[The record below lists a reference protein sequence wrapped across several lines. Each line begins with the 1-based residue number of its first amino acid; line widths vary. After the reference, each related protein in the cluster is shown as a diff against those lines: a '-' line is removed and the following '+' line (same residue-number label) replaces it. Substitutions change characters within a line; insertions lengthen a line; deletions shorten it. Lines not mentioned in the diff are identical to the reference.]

1 MGWFNKQS
9 EAADSSSKSLDHV
22 EEFLGKY
29 DRSGAGRTGYAMTLW
44 GIHAAFVKIFGSL
57 DDYYVADSSKK
68 NHYITMIGNNAIRA
82 LEAGETRVAECNHA
96 FMNFLVATK
105 DVPRRELRGSIEAF
119 ADRIDAIVNFGKSE
133 IDRVGEME
141 KEAKEF
147 LASDAPFAIGTGTVR
162 GAVTERNVVAAS
174 QIIINDLQKI
184 LVTHQDY
191 HLYIIEQYARLR
203 LESGIRTMLDNVP
216 LFEVEFE
223 VLGLGWSQNSPR
235 GPGVAYIETIR
246 PAIRAWCEATVPSL
260 DPGELS
266 LRVIGAAYGHF
277 RITGKSHFDE
287 IRRGYAQH
295 FHDQCLQQGRH
306 VDAARWADVVERLG
320 Q

>member
-1 MGWFNKQS
+1 MRWFNKKS
-9 EAADSSSKSLDHV
+9 EAAGSSSKSLDHV

-29 DRSGAGRTGYAMTLW
+29 DRSGAKRTRYAMTLW
-44 GIHAAFVKIFGSL
+44 GIHAAFVKIFGGL
-57 DDYYVADSSKK
+57 DEYHVADSSKK
-68 NHYITMIGNNAIRA
+68 NRYIAMIGNNAINA
-82 LEAGETRVAECNHA
+82 LEAEELIAAECNHA

-105 DVPRRELRGSIEAF
+105 GVPRRELRGSIEAF
-119 ADRIDAIVNFGKSE
+119 ADRIDGIVNFGKSE

-147 LASDAPFAIGTGTVR
+147 LSSDAPFAIGTGTVR

-203 LESGIRTMLDNVP
+203 LEPGIRTMLNSVP

-223 VLGLGWSQNSPR
+223 VLGSGWSPNSPQ

-287 IRRGYAQH
+287 IRRGYAQL
-295 FHDQCLQQGRH
+295 FHDQCLQHGRH
-306 VDAARWADVVERLG
+306 EKAAQWADVVERLG